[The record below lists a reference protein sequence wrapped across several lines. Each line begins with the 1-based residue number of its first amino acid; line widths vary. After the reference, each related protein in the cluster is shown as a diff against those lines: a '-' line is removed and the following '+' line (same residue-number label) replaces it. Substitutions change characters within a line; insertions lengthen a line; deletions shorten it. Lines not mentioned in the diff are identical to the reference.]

1 MLNFVKSQQV
11 SNFVALREETQWFET
26 DAPSPTDQ
34 EGSLLQLVRLQET
47 YALPLDE
54 LAAGRVGGRVLGP
67 PLAQATLVQ
76 AGLVTLKYVGE
87 DSDFLNDV
95 IRWLRFAVNHAV
107 EPLSTPQEIYHGL
120 ARAYAL
126 VS

>member
-1 MLNFVKSQQV
+1 M
-11 SNFVALREETQWFET
+11 
-26 DAPSPTDQ
+26 
-34 EGSLLQLVRLQET
+34 RLQET

-76 AGLVTLKYVGE
+76 AGLVALKYLEE
-87 DSDFLNDV
+87 DSDFLNDA
-95 IRWLRFAVNHAV
+95 IRWLRFAVNHTV

-120 ARAYAL
+120 ARVYAL
-126 VS
+126 VSYMYVISYDKDDTF